1 MNRFPRIDRLPP
13 YLFAMINELTKKARR
28 AGEDIIDLGMGNPDI
43 PTPKPIVDKLIEAS
57 KNPKNYRYSVT
68 KGIYKLREAICNWY
82 KRHFEVELDPDNEA
96 VVTIGSK
103 QGLDLLS
110 LSMITPGDVV
120 FVPDPTYPI
129 HTYSVVI
136 AGGDVHSI
144 PLYDLDDFLDRLKK
158 AIKRVWPRPK
168 MIILS
173 FPHNPTTKIADYNF
187 FSEVIKLALEFDI
200 MIIHDLA
207 YADIV
212 FDGYKSL
219 SILEIPEA
227 KKVSIEFFSMSKSY
241 SMPGWR
247 VGFAVGNKEII
258 RNLIRLKSYFDYGI
272 FQPIQIASII
282 ALNHGD
288 EWAKDIAK
296 TYEKRR
302 DVLVDGFMRIG
313 WQVEKPKATMF
324 VWAKI
329 PEPWDKLGSLEFSKQ
344 LLEKAKVAVSPGLGF
359 GELGEGFVRLSLV
372 ENEHRIR
379 QAVRGI
385 QKMFKEGIPS

>member
-82 KRHFEVELDPDNEA
+82 KRHFGVELDPDNEA

-258 RNLIRLKSYFDYGI
+258 RNLVRLKSYFDYGI

>member
-82 KRHFEVELDPDNEA
+82 KRHFGVELDPDNEA

>member
-82 KRHFEVELDPDNEA
+82 KRHFGVELDPDNEA

-187 FSEVIKLALEFDI
+187 FLEVIKLALEFDI